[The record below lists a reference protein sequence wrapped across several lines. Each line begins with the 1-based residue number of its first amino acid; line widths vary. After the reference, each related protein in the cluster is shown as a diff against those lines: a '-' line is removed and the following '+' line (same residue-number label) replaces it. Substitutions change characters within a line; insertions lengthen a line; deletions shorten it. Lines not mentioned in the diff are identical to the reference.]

1 MRRLQYAI
9 LVLALSL
16 VVASCGGNKDVLIT
30 IHTPYG
36 DMKAVL
42 YDETPKHKANFIKLA
57 KEGKYDSTIFHRVI
71 NHFMIQGGDINRGK
85 PEDEKVAEYTIPAE
99 FVPKYFHVKGA
110 LAAARQGDDVNPNK
124 ESSGSQFYIVQ
135 GNVYDSEDAL
145 KLDQEKLTKAL
156 NQLLQDSSQVELKER
171 LTQLYLEARKSGK
184 FEAYAEEIKNLT
196 PLIKEKVT
204 ADVYSDKTF
213 SPERVEAYTTIGGA
227 PHLDDEYTV
236 FGQVV
241 EGLEIIDKI
250 AAVRT
255 VREVP
260 AAKMYITV
268 DVEEVPKKELAEKYG
283 IQYN

>member
-1 MRRLQYAI
+1 MRGLRYAI

-16 VVASCGGNKDVLIT
+16 VVASCGGNKDVLVT

-71 NHFMIQGGDINRGK
+71 NNFMIQGGDINRDK
-85 PEDEKVAEYTIPAE
+85 PENEKVTEYTIPAE

-110 LAAARQGDDVNPNK
+110 LAAARQGDNVNPNK

-156 NQLLQDSSQVELKER
+156 NQLLQDSTQVELKER
-171 LTQLYLEARKSGK
+171 LTQLYLEARKSGN

-204 ADVYSDKTF
+204 ADVYSEKTF
-213 SPERVEAYTTIGGA
+213 SPERVEAYTTTGGA

-260 AAKMYITV
+260 AAKMYITI
-268 DVEEVPKKELAEKYG
+268 DVEQVPKKELAEKYG